1 MNDKLQQAMMA
12 MKLLEMLRGPQQQQQ
27 QVGMQEQE
35 LALKQQELEQ
45 RAMQQQQQLEYNQ
58 QRQQQLQQMGVLE
71 SLTGISRNMGTG
83 EADPRMVLEYLR
95 SIGVNVPQPPPQQ
108 QMQNPAGAYI
118 QQNYQR

>member
-45 RAMQQQQQLEYNQ
+45 RAMQQQQQLAYDQ

-83 EADPRMVLEYLR
+83 EADPRMVLEYLK
-95 SIGVNVPQPPPQQ
+95 SIGVNVPQPPPQA
-108 QMQNPAGAYI
+108 QNPAAAFF
-118 QQNYQR
+118 QQQR

>member
-27 QVGMQEQE
+27 AVDMQQQE
-35 LALKQQELEQ
+35 LAMKQQMMEQ
-45 RAMQQQQQLEYNQ
+45 QGQHQQQQLEYDQ
-58 QRQQQLQQMGVLE
+58 GRQQQLQRMGVLE
-71 SLTGISRNMGTG
+71 ALTGVSRNMGTG

-108 QMQNPAGAYI
+108 QMQSPAAAFF
-118 QQNYQR
+118 QSNLTR